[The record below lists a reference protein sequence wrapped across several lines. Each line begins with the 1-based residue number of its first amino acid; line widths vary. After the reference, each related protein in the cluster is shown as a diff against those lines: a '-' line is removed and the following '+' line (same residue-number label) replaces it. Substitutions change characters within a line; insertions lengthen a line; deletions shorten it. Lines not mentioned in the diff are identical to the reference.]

1 MSLYEVLLVVYLI
14 VALILIGLVL
24 IQQGKGAG
32 MGASFGSG
40 ASNTVFG
47 ATGSGNFMT
56 RATAILATAF
66 FAISLDIM
74 QIHRSF
80 WRQVEGTR
88 DGIGAELAVQYDDF
102 VHIHEAVVQHRVL
115 VGDLGLLALPVDA
128 HDGQA
133 SETSPAAKVWEQDVW
148 ISLVSTPPLLVK
160 KKVEFESNLSP
171 SLVMVKVSPD
181 RQWPEKCHSPH
192 PRSG

>member
-14 VALILIGLVL
+14 VALMLIGLVL

-66 FAISLDIM
+66 FAISLILGNMSNSQKPEADPW
-74 QIHRSF
+74 QDLE
-80 WRQVEGTR
+80 VPV
-88 DGIGAELAVQYDDF
+88 AEEV
-102 VHIHEAVVQHRVL
+102 
-115 VGDLGLLALPVDA
+115 
-128 HDGQA
+128 
-133 SETSPAAKVWEQDVW
+133 PATTPTDSDV
-148 ISLVSTPPLLVK
+148 
-160 KKVEFESNLSP
+160 
-171 SLVMVKVSPD
+171 PD
-181 RQWPEKCHSPH
+181 VPN
-192 PRSG
+192 